1 VTTSPFNWQGKPSG
15 FARELE
21 ASRQKSERQTRNN
34 MDGKIQ
40 AIVYSRASTPKPV
53 TAKKVKN
60 DS

>member
-34 MDGKIQ
+34 TDGKIQ
-40 AIVYSRASTPKPV
+40 AIVYSKAGLRKPL
-53 TAKKVKN
+53 TTKESEK
-60 DS
+60 